1 MRGGLEIN
9 GTFKYQIEPK
19 ACVKAFET
27 INQTEQMEE
36 WSGECPEGSGAL
48 HPEGVESESNI
59 TDLQPRITVTCCA
72 SMYHSWPDC
81 YVNLYA
87 FYQTRTWVS
96 L

>member
-9 GTFKYQIEPK
+9 GTFKYEIEPK
-19 ACVKAFET
+19 ACVKAFVT
-27 INQTEQMEE
+27 INQTEQGEE
-36 WSGECPEGSGAL
+36 GEGPEGSDDAL

-59 TDLQPRITVTCCA
+59 TDLQPRITVTYCA
-72 SMYHSWPDC
+72 SVYHSWPDC

>member
-9 GTFKYQIEPK
+9 GTFKYEIEPK
-19 ACVKAFET
+19 ACVKVFVT
-27 INQTEQMEE
+27 INQTEQGEE
-36 WSGECPEGSGAL
+36 GEGPEGPDDAL

-72 SMYHSWPDC
+72 SVYHSWPDC